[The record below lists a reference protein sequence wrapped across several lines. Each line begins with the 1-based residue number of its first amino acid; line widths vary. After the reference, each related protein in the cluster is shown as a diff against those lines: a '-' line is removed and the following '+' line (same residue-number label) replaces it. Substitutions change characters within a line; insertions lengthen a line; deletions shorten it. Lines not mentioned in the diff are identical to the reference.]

1 MNKIPKERIIY
12 NNYDLWETYTD
23 EDIKEELLDQGY
35 DEEDITD
42 NTIWERRYFLDECDW
57 DDAKYELTQFFKDK
71 TVGFFGEVGL
81 WHGVYKAGKIGE
93 FWSLFNDAI
102 TDCAYIK
109 IYDENGHMYLTCSH
123 HDGTNHFEI
132 KEVTDEGCN
141 YLERWEHS
149 WDDKRS
155 ERAVHGQIYK
165 RYSRLPRF
173 AEKVYG
179 YKSREYEPQ
188 SKEGFK
194 RMLNKAR
201 SNYAA

>member
-23 EDIKEELLDQGY
+23 EDIKEELIEQGY
-35 DEEDITD
+35 DEEEIADD
-42 NTIWERRYFLDECDW
+42 TIWERRNFFDECDW
-57 DDAKYELTQFFKDK
+57 DDAKYELTQFFKGK
-71 TVGFFGEVGL
+71 TVGYFGEVGL

-93 FWSLFNDAI
+93 FWKLFDDAI
-102 TDCAYIK
+102 EDCWYWK
-109 IYDENGHMYLTCSH
+109 FYDENGHLYLTCSH

-132 KEVTDEGCN
+132 KEITDDGYD
-141 YLERWEHS
+141 YLTRWENN
-149 WDDKRS
+149 WGDKRT
-155 ERAVHGQIYK
+155 EQQVHNQIYK

-179 YKSREYEPQ
+179 CKSREYEPQ

>member
-1 MNKIPKERIIY
+1 MNQIPKERIIY

-23 EDIKEELLDQGY
+23 EDIKEELIEQGY
-35 DEEDITD
+35 DEEDIAD
-42 NTIWERRYFLDECDW
+42 NTILERRYFLDECDW
-57 DDAKYELTQFFKDK
+57 DDVKYELTQFFKDK

-81 WHGVYKAGKIGE
+81 WHGVYKAGKIGD
-93 FWSLFNDAI
+93 FWSLFDDAI
-102 TDCAYIK
+102 KDCAYIK

-132 KEVTDEGCN
+132 KEITNKGCD
-141 YLERWEHS
+141 YLEKWEYS
-149 WDDKRS
+149 WGDKRS
-155 ERAVHGQIYK
+155 EQAVHGQIYK
-165 RYSRLPRF
+165 RYSKLPRF

-179 YKSREYEPQ
+179 LKSREYEPQ